1 MSDQL
6 RGAIASAFCDELDS
20 ALGRIAHCL
29 EQLSEE
35 QVWWRPRPDM
45 NAIGNLLLHLAG
57 NVRQWVVCA
66 IGAETD
72 DRNRPAEFAA
82 KGGVPK
88 VELLQRLAETVDR
101 AKAAIRAATAEEW
114 SRRRVVQGFDV
125 TGAGAVL
132 NSVAHFRGHT
142 QEIVHQTREVLGEKY
157 RFAWVPQTKEQGAN
171 VAPPE

>member
-1 MSDQL
+1 VSDQL
-6 RGAIASAFCDELDS
+6 RSAIAAAFGNELDS

-29 EQLSEE
+29 EQLTEE

-57 NVRQWVVCA
+57 NVRQWVICG
-66 IGAETD
+66 IGGEAD

-88 VELLQRLAETVDR
+88 VELLQRLAETVER
-101 AKAAIRAATAEEW
+101 AKAAIRAASSEEW
-114 SRRRVVQGFDV
+114 CRRRVVQGFDV
-125 TGAGAVL
+125 TGADAVL

-142 QEIVHQTREVLGEKY
+142 QEIVHQTREILGERY
-157 RFAWVPQTKEQGAN
+157 RFAWVPQTKEQGAA
-171 VAPPE
+171 V